1 MEVKSPFKHLKM
13 LQLPMLGNTWNF
25 GIPIYYNIV
34 YSGITYMTS
43 TLNLQNKNINTD
55 LPILC

>member
-1 MEVKSPFKHLKM
+1 MEVKTPFQHLKM
-13 LQLPMLGNTWNF
+13 PQLPMLGNTWNF

-34 YSGITYMTS
+34 YLGITYMTS
-43 TLNLQNKNINTD
+43 PLNLQNKNINTD

>member
-1 MEVKSPFKHLKM
+1 M

-25 GIPIYYNIV
+25 GISIYYNIV
-34 YSGITYMTS
+34 YLGITYMTS

>member
-1 MEVKSPFKHLKM
+1 MA
-13 LQLPMLGNTWNF
+13 QLPMLGNTWNF

-34 YSGITYMTS
+34 YLGITYMTS

>member
-1 MEVKSPFKHLKM
+1 M
-13 LQLPMLGNTWNF
+13 LQLPMLGNTRNF

-34 YSGITYMTS
+34 YLGITYMTS